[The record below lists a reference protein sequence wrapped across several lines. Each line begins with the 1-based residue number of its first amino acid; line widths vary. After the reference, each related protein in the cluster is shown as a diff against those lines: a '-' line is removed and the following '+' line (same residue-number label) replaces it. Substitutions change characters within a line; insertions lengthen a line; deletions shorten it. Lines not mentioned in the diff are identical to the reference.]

1 MRILI
6 IEDEAA
12 LAKTMANG
20 LKGEGYEVDV
30 EYTGLSG
37 LWAARENHYDAI
49 ILDLLLP
56 EMNGFKVCQ
65 TLRQDNNN
73 VPILVLTA
81 KQGEHDEAEALDTG
95 ADDFLRKPFSFVVLL
110 ARIRALVRRVQ
121 QPASSANFLEVGNLV
136 IEPRSRKCILAGQE
150 ILLSGRELA
159 VLELLAANE
168 GQTFSK
174 RELLD
179 EVWGDDFLGDPN
191 IVEVYVS
198 YLRKKLDIPFSQIS
212 ILTVRGI
219 GYRLVVSS

>member
-6 IEDEAA
+6 VEDEAA

-20 LKGEGYEVDV
+20 LKAEGYEVDV
-30 EYTGLSG
+30 ADSGLTG
-37 LWAARENHYDAI
+37 LWAARENDYDAI

-56 EMNGFKVCQ
+56 EMNGFKLCQ
-65 TLRQDNNN
+65 SLREDHNN

-110 ARIRALVRRVQ
+110 ARLRALTRRMQ
-121 QPASSANFLEVGNLV
+121 QPAIASGILEVGNLV

-150 ILLSGRELA
+150 ILLSGRELG
-159 VLELLAANE
+159 VLELLASRE
-168 GQTFSK
+168 GETFSK

-179 EVWGDDFLGDPN
+179 EVWGSDFLGDPN

-198 YLRKKLDIPFSQIS
+198 YLRKKLDVPFSQIN
-212 ILTVRGI
+212 ILTVRGV
-219 GYRLVVSS
+219 GYRLVVNN